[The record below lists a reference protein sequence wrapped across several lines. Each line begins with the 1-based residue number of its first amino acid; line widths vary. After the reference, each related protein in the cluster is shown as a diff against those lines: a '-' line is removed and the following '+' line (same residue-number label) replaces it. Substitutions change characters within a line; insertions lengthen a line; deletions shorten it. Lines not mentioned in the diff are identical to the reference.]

1 MRKHLLAALTAS
13 ALLAAALLAPS
24 ASAAPGTPVYAASGA
39 YAPSCNTDV
48 CFGGG
53 VNTYDY
59 SGTATCTQNCTGAPS
74 SGDLQAHFSATSFFP
89 PEPFRCV
96 PKRVSG
102 SFTFTPTDTAYPPD
116 PWFAS
121 LSGRSR
127 DKKAI
132 FASGTLTSGAFAGGT
147 VSVLVGFPP
156 DPISPCNPGTFTGTV
171 TFFPPA
177 PI

>member
-1 MRKHLLAALTAS
+1 MKKHLLAALTAS
-13 ALLAAALLAPS
+13 ALLALALLAPT

-59 SGTATCTQNCTGAPS
+59 SGTATCAQNCTGAPS
-74 SGDLQAHFSATSFFP
+74 SGDLQAHFSATARFFP
-89 PEPFRCV
+89 PNPCV

-102 SFTFTPTDTAYPPD
+102 SFTFTPTDTAFPPN

-127 DKKAI
+127 DRKAI

-156 DPISPCNPGTFTGTV
+156 NPCSPGSFTGTV
-171 TFFPPA
+171 TFYPPN
-177 PI
+177 PF